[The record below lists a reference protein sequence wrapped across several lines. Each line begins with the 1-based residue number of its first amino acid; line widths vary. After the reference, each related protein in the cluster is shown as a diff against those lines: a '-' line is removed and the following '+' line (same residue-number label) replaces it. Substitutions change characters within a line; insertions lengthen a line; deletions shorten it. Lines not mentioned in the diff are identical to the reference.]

1 MNLIVKNDKD
11 SVFFSSYDSEMP
23 QVFMAQKKM
32 YAGDQNDAL
41 ALLGEGDSATF
52 KINLDTLEKYTK
64 QPKQEQF
71 KNDKYQTFV
80 VKIEKVFKKN
90 SSAYQDID
98 NVMTVRGTMNK
109 FGFLLL
115 MVMASAMYVWNVY
128 AEGNTNT
135 ATTLMIVGAIGGLI
149 LALVVM
155 FKPQWAGYIT
165 PAYGILEGLF
175 IGGISAFFNAM
186 FTTSYPN
193 IILHAVGLTLGVAVA
208 MFFLYNFR
216 IITVTNKLRSIIMS
230 ATMGIGLFYLIV
242 WIAGMFGFEMGFAFD
257 SSPLSIGISLFI
269 VGIAALNLLLDF
281 DSIEKAAEMG
291 APKYMEW
298 YGAFGL
304 LVTLVWLY
312 LEILKLLSKLNS
324 KD

>member
-1 MNLIVKNDKD
+1 MKRKIILIMSAFKTSNPTLTEKIFDK
-11 SVFFSSYDSEMP
+11 S
-23 QVFMAQKKM
+23 
-32 YAGDQNDAL
+32 L
-41 ALLGEGDSATF
+41 H
-52 KINLDTLEKYTK
+52 
-64 QPKQEQF
+64 
-71 KNDKYQTFV
+71 
-80 VKIEKVFKKN
+80 
-90 SSAYQDID
+90 D
-98 NVMTVRGTMNK
+98 NAKSFGVMSVRGTMHK

-128 AEGNTNT
+128 ADGNTKT
-135 ATTLMIVGAIGGLI
+135 ATTLMITGAIGGLVI
-149 LALVVM
+149 ALFMM
-155 FKPQWAGYIT
+155 FKPNWAGYIA

-175 IGGISAFFNAM
+175 IGGISAFFNQM
-186 FTTSYPN
+186 FAASYPN
-193 IILHAVGLTLGVAVA
+193 IILHAVGLTLGVALA
-208 MFFLYNFR
+208 MYFLYNFR
-216 IITVTNKLRSIIMS
+216 IISVTNRLRSIIMS
-230 ATMGIGLFYLIV
+230 ATMGIALFYLITWV
-242 WIAGMFGFEMGFAFD
+242 LGLFGVDMGFAFD

>member
-1 MNLIVKNDKD
+1 MSAFKTGNPTLTEKIFDK
-11 SVFFSSYDSEMP
+11 SLHENANAF
-23 QVFMAQKKM
+23 
-32 YAGDQNDAL
+32 G
-41 ALLGEGDSATF
+41 
-52 KINLDTLEKYTK
+52 
-64 QPKQEQF
+64 
-71 KNDKYQTFV
+71 
-80 VKIEKVFKKN
+80 
-90 SSAYQDID
+90 
-98 NVMTVRGTMNK
+98 VMSVRGTINK

-128 AEGNTNT
+128 AEGNTKT
-135 ATTLMIVGAIGGLI
+135 ATTLMIAGAIGGLI
-149 LALVVM
+149 LAIVVM
-155 FKPQWAGYIT
+155 FKPKWAGYIT

-175 IGGISAFFNAM
+175 IGGVSAVFNAL
-186 FTTSYPN
+186 FAASYPN

-216 IITVTNKLRSIIMS
+216 IITVTNKFRSIIMS

-281 DSIEKAAEMG
+281 DAIEKAAEMG

-312 LEILKLLSKLNS
+312 LEMLKLLSKLNS